1 MTASYQF
8 RTIIRLRSMCIASTG
23 TSMTLELTF
32 DLEGMTQA
40 KAFEEFMSS
49 LNESLERTG
58 ISIPASIG
66 EKIGE
71 NGKEFGRITNIVKN
85 QLVKFSWNAA
95 SSWSPDS
102 NVEVLVK
109 FNRSEAALG
118 TKVAISIIGFENLIR
133 EQGQS
138 PLEWAVENPV
148 SSIIRAI
155 SPERFA
161 RWLNDKTGR
170 MPSGKKARETYGNPV
185 FHKPMFKGLLHY
197 LNLSENDS
205 LLEIGCGGG
214 VFIQEA
220 LDSGCTIKAIDHSPD
235 MVKLARKLNEDAIKS
250 GSVEITQS
258 DALNLPFDDSSFT
271 CAASNIVFIF
281 INQPV
286 KFLKEAY
293 RVLKPGGRLVLFTVS
308 EKSKGTIA
316 APEPYASLGH
326 YHSSGKLAEMAE
338 EAGFSEV
345 RVESP
350 SLEPFAREAG
360 VPDEV
365 LEFFKGSGEG
375 GQFLIARK
383 SP

>member
-1 MTASYQF
+1 MAAPYHF
-8 RTIIRLRSMCIASTG
+8 HTIIRLRSMRIAGNG
-23 TSMTLELTF
+23 TSVTLELTF

-40 KAFEEFMSS
+40 EAFEEFMSS
-49 LNESLERTG
+49 LSESLERTG
-58 ISIPASIG
+58 ISTTASIG
-66 EKIGE
+66 EKIEE
-71 NGKEFGRITNIVKN
+71 NGREFGRITDIVKD

-109 FNRSEAALG
+109 FNSSKGALG
-118 TKVAISIIGFENLIR
+118 TKVVISIMGFENLIR

-148 SSIIRAI
+148 SSIFRAI
-155 SPERFA
+155 SPVSFA
-161 RWLNDKTGR
+161 GWLNDKAGR
-170 MPSGKKARETYGNPV
+170 MPTGKKARETYGNPV

-197 LNLSENDS
+197 LNLSENDA

-220 LDSGCTIKAIDHSPD
+220 LGSGCTIKAIDHSPD
-235 MVKLARKLNEDAIKS
+235 MVNLARKLNEDAIKS
-250 GSVEITQS
+250 GRVEITRS
-258 DALNLPFDDSSFT
+258 DALNLPFGDLSFT

-281 INQPV
+281 IDQPV
-286 KFLKEAY
+286 KFLKEVY

-326 YHSSGKLAEMAE
+326 YHSSRKLAEMAG

-350 SLEPFAREAG
+350 SLEPFAREAE